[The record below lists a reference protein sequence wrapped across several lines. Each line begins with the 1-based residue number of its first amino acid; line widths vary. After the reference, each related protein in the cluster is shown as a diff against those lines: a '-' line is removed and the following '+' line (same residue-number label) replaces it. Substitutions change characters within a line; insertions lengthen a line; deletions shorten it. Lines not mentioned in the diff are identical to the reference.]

1 MKEFKQT
8 KFHFGPMAKT
18 FNQKDSII
26 IVDENIYNIYKDHF
40 KNEIFYITPAG
51 EACKNFKE
59 VEKCLNFFLEKGVNR
74 KSHLIVIG
82 GGATSDFGGFVASI
96 LLRGISFSIIPTSLL
111 SMIDSS
117 IGGKT
122 GINSLKG
129 KNQIGSFHLP
139 ENVWIDIDFIKTLP
153 RPEIESGMGE
163 ILKYAFLDEEI
174 YQIIKEKSPIEKTIR
189 ACIKYKNQIVK
200 DDYLE
205 AGNRKV
211 LNLGHSIGHA
221 LEVHYR
227 LSHGEAVRWGIYLIL
242 NIFNHIDL
250 KKDFIELNHNLF
262 GNFKKPS
269 WIEKGLDIASLMD
282 LVKKDKKKIGGDKIE
297 LVTLEKIGKPILI
310 PMTFS
315 DLQGRLEKIKHDLG

>member
-1 MKEFKQT
+1 MKEFKHT
-8 KFHFGPMAKT
+8 KFHFGPIAET
-18 FNQKDSII
+18 FNKKDSNI

-40 KNEIFYITPAG
+40 KKESVYITPAG

-122 GINSLKG
+122 GVNSLRG
-129 KNQIGSFHLP
+129 KNLIGSFHLP
-139 ENVWIDIDFIKTLP
+139 ENVWIDKEFLKTLP
-153 RPEIESGMGE
+153 TPEIESGMGE

-174 YQIIKEKSPIEKTIR
+174 YQIIKDKSPIEKTIR
-189 ACIKYKNQIVK
+189 ACVEYKNQVVK
-200 DDYLE
+200 NDFLE
-205 AGNRKV
+205 AGNRKI

-221 LEVHYR
+221 LEVHYSI
-227 LSHGEAVRWGIYLIL
+227 SHGEAVRWGIFLVL
-242 NIFNHIDL
+242 NVFNHNDL
-250 KKDFIELNHNLF
+250 KKEFIELNHNLF
-262 GNFKKPS
+262 GDFNKPS
-269 WIEKGLDIASLMD
+269 WMGKSLDVASIMD
-282 LVKKDKKKIGGDKIE
+282 LVKKDKKKIGDDKIE
-297 LVTLEKIGKPILI
+297 LVTLEKIGKPILV
-310 PMTFS
+310 PMTFG
-315 DLQGRLEKIKHDLG
+315 DLQNRLEEIKHDLG